1 MNTSKLCRQETKAKI
16 YWLTLVS
23 KEYGWAGL
31 AAYIEAH
38 RGIYASTV
46 KIPDRRN
53 WTRALWL
60 SKNYLNFIED
70 M

>member
-1 MNTSKLCRQETKAKI
+1 M
-16 YWLTLVS
+16 LVS
-23 KEYGWAGL
+23 KEHEWAGL
-31 AAYIEAH
+31 APSIEAR
-38 RGIYASTV
+38 RGIYASSV
-46 KIPDRRN
+46 KTPDRRN